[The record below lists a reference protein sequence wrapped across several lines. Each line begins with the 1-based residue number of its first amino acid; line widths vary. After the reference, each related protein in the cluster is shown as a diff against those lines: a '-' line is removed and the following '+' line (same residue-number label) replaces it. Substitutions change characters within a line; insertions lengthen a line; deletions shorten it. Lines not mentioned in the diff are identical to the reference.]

1 MEFNKIDEETIGVS
15 ESGLIGYITI
25 NDTEGA
31 ENRKEFFFDFA
42 AGVNPPSLTFEEMK
56 EIVSYMGKMNAKY
69 NFFNI
74 E

>member
-25 NDTEGA
+25 NAVEGI
-31 ENRKEFFFDFA
+31 EKRKEFFFDFA
-42 AGVNPPSLTFEEMK
+42 AGVNPSLTFDEMK
-56 EIVSYMGKMNAKY
+56 EIVSYIGKMNEKY